1 MIERMHLKIMTQI
14 HEQGSLTAAAKALHL
29 TQSAVSHAIK
39 KLEQQLGTQLWIKE
53 GRKLVLT
60 QAGTHL
66 LNQSKRLLPQLNRL
80 DEVLLEYAAGDRGSL
95 RIGMECHPCYKW
107 LLTVVNPFLT
117 QWPTIDVDV
126 KQKFTFGGMAA
137 LFQHDIDILV
147 TPDPLIKTGVQFTP
161 VFDYEQV
168 LVLSTSNPLAGKDF
182 IQPQDLAEH
191 TLYIYPVE
199 VERLDIFKDFLMP
212 AKVTPKSCKTIEA
225 TEIMLQLIAA
235 NRGVATL
242 PLWLAQSF
250 NNDPNYSHLGL
261 THVRL
266 GRTGIKKHI
275 YLGIRESEEEN
286 SIANAFVTL
295 AKKSENNA
303 YGK

>member
-14 HEQGSLTAAAKALHL
+14 HEQGSLTAAAKALHI
-29 TQSAVSHAIK
+29 TQSAVSHTIK

-60 QAGTHL
+60 QAGAHL

-80 DEVLLEYAAGDRGSL
+80 DEVLLEYATGDRGSL

-107 LLTVVNPFLT
+107 LLTVVTPFLT
-117 QWPTIDVDV
+117 QWPNIDVDV

-168 LVLSTSNPLAGKDF
+168 LIMSRSNPLAEKNY
-182 IQPQDLAEH
+182 IQPQDLAGEV
-191 TLYIYPVE
+191 LYTYPVE
-199 VERLDIFKDFLMP
+199 IERLDIFKDFLMP
-212 AKVTPKSCKTIEA
+212 AKVTPKS
-225 TEIMLQLIAA
+225 
-235 NRGVATL
+235 
-242 PLWLAQSF
+242 
-250 NNDPNYSHLGL
+250 
-261 THVRL
+261 
-266 GRTGIKKHI
+266 
-275 YLGIRESEEEN
+275 
-286 SIANAFVTL
+286 
-295 AKKSENNA
+295 
-303 YGK
+303 